1 MYTLE
6 EWFIKL
12 DLLQMMIKIIAT
24 SYTKQD
30 MELVAHILNSLPR
43 QYSEVVT
50 NIEGLNNLA
59 LVDVK
64 AKLRLFYQQ
73 RMKVEKPGEL
83 ALAVY
88 TNFKHIC
95 HTCSKQG
102 HKASNCQVKKMI
114 QVNKLTTNEG
124 VKCFNCN
131 KHAGHIAEDCPEP
144 KKERSKSST
153 KETGM
158 FVGCCMFD
166 NDYKANEDPKEVNKT
181 ETKESNNNEE
191 SKNEFMFVG
200 IVRKLLWRKH
210 YLRFVPLLPHIKTG
224 WLILEQWHT

>member
-12 DLLQMMIKIIAT
+12 DLLQMLIKIIAT

-64 AKLRLFYQQ
+64 AKLRLFNQQ

-88 TNFKHIC
+88 TNFKRIC

-102 HKASNCQVKKMI
+102 LQLPSEENDSSQQVDNKQRSQVFQLQQTRRAHCRRLSRTQEGKKQI
-114 QVNKLTTNEG
+114 
-124 VKCFNCN
+124 
-131 KHAGHIAEDCPEP
+131 
-144 KKERSKSST
+144 
-153 KETGM
+153 
-158 FVGCCMFD
+158 
-166 NDYKANEDPKEVNKT
+166 
-181 ETKESNNNEE
+181 
-191 SKNEFMFVG
+191 
-200 IVRKLLWRKH
+200 
-210 YLRFVPLLPHIKTG
+210 
-224 WLILEQWHT
+224 